1 MRLIDA
7 DELLYCIEMAKE
19 HFLNEGKHYEVHMA
33 KFMLNVLKT
42 EGAMPTIEAEPVR
55 HAQWESYPGRAYRR
69 CSLCKKEFEKTK
81 FGVRANYCPNCGAKM
96 DKETIIKVTKPD
108 CEECEHFKWHDPEC
122 GSCNE
127 ESGYRYFKHA

>member
-1 MRLIDA
+1 MRAIDI
-7 DELLYCIEMAKE
+7 DTLEWFQIKCVG
-19 HFLNEGKHYEVHMA
+19 LNEPMILIRKPHILE
-33 KFMLNVLKT
+33 LDI
-42 EGAMPTIEAEPVR
+42 IEAEPVR

-69 CSLCKKEFEKTK
+69 CSLCKKEFEKAK

-127 ESGYRYFKHA
+127 ENGYRYFKHA